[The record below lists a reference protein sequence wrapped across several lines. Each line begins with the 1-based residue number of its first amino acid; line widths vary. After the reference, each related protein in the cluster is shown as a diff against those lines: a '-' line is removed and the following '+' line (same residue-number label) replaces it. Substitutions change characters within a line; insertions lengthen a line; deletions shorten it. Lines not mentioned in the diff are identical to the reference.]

1 RQLARSQATRTQGR
15 TQMKHRI
22 VRKIARAGAEVIEAL
37 GHQGVATIHE
47 AQGRVGLMR
56 PYMRPIYS
64 SARVAASAVT
74 VSRQPGDNLM
84 IHAAI
89 EVGRP
94 GDALVVVT
102 ASESTDGMFGELLA
116 TSCRAHG
123 VVGLVID
130 AGVRDVAD
138 LTAMDFPVWSKAIS
152 AQGTVKASPGSVN
165 IEVVCAG
172 ALVRPGSVNIEVV
185 CAGALVRPGDVIIG
199 DQDGV
204 VVVRREMAAEVA
216 RLGAARIEKEEKSRE
231 RLKAGELGVD
241 FYGLRVKLKELGI
254 EYTDE

>member
-1 RQLARSQATRTQGR
+1 MTPVETSKNSP
-15 TQMKHRI
+15 MNHRI
-22 VRKIARAGAEVIEAL
+22 VRNINRSGAEVIKAL
-37 GHQGVATIHE
+37 GEYGVATVHE
-47 AQGRVGLMR
+47 AQGRNGLMR
-56 PYMRPIYS
+56 PSLRPIYP
-64 SARVAASAVT
+64 SARLAASAVT
-74 VSRQPGDNLM
+74 VSCQPGDNLM

-89 EVGRP
+89 EVCRP

-102 ASESTDGMFGELLA
+102 TSESTDGMFGELLA
-116 TSCRAHG
+116 TSCQAHG
-123 VVGLVID
+123 IVGLVID

-165 IEVVCAG
+165 VEIVCAG
-172 ALVRPGSVNIEVV
+172 AP
-185 CAGALVRPGDVIIG
+185 VRPGDVIVG

-204 VVVRREMAAEVA
+204 VVVKREMAAEVA

-241 FYGLRVKLKELGI
+241 FYGLRVKLKELGV